1 MTPKISIKNSQQTN
15 PNNPSDPLCL
25 SYINSFKIDCFR
37 RDPLEQNWYQNS
49 KLDRFASGVLYLP
62 SLPLV
67 GCKSR
72 SSKFTIVGHF

>member
-37 RDPLEQNWYQNS
+37 RDPALGA
-49 KLDRFASGVLYLP
+49 KLV
-62 SLPLV
+62 
-67 GCKSR
+67 
-72 SSKFTIVGHF
+72 SKFKIR